1 MTDRFDTLD
10 PGFPWRSDAVAW
22 PVMTDVGRGLSGVV
36 AGTTRV
42 VWLDPSSG
50 LLAYRG
56 VPVEDL
62 ALGSDFEEVAH
73 LLVTGLRTEDDPD
86 GFAEFRRLLRTSRRL
101 PADVVGLLEDMAPDT
116 HPTRM
121 LRAGVAALGCHE
133 MSVADDLAGDTHWQA
148 MRILGQVVGLVGAVA
163 QRRRGQPAVPPDDDV
178 SLADGVAASL
188 LGRAPA
194 PHEVRS
200 LDLVWVMYAAHG
212 MDAPTFTSMIVAS
225 CLADPY
231 ANLVAGLSALRGSRY
246 GGAAEQV
253 VVQLESLGSAAE
265 AEAWAAEVI
274 TSGGRIAGFGHRSLS
289 MPDPR
294 VAVLRKAFASLARR
308 AARHELV
315 GTVRSV
321 EDAAT
326 RLLAPKGVHVNL
338 NLYGAPMFRLLGAE
352 PPEIPNLV
360 AAARTAGMVAMVRE
374 ALDTIRLFR
383 PLTRYVGPPERRL
396 GPRGRDR

>member
-1 MTDRFDTLD
+1 MVRSFDTLD
-10 PGFPWRSDAVAW
+10 PGFSWRSRDVEW
-22 PVMTDVGRGLSGVV
+22 PVTTDVGSGLAGVV
-36 AGTTRV
+36 AATTRV

-50 LLAYRG
+50 MLAYRG

-73 LLVTGLRTEDDPD
+73 LLVAGASAETDPE
-86 GFAEFRRLLRTSRRL
+86 GFGEFRRLLRTSRRL
-101 PADVVGLLEDMAPDT
+101 PDDVVGLLEDMAPDT

-121 LRAGVAALGCHE
+121 LRAGVAAFGCHE
-133 MSVADDLAGDTHWQA
+133 MSVTDDLDGASQWRA
-148 MRILGQVVGLVGAVA
+148 LRILGQVVGLVGAVA
-163 QRRRGQPAVPPDDDV
+163 RRRRGRPYRAPDEGT
-178 SLADGVAASL
+178 SLAEGVATDL
-188 LGRAPA
+188 LGRTPA

-200 LDLVWVMYAAHG
+200 LDLAWVMYAAHG

-231 ANLVAGLSALRGSRY
+231 ANVVAGLSALRGSRY

-253 VVQLESLGSAAE
+253 VTQLEALGSQAE
-265 AEAWAAEVI
+265 AEAWVDHVVS
-274 TSGGRIAGFGHRSLS
+274 SGGRIAGFGHRSLS

-294 VAVLRKAFASLARR
+294 VAVVRKSFASLARR
-308 AARHELV
+308 VGRPHLV
-315 GTVRSV
+315 GIVRSV
-321 EDAAT
+321 EIAAT

-352 PPEIPNLV
+352 PAEIPNLV

-383 PLTRYVGPPERRL
+383 PLSRYVGPPERSL
-396 GPRGRDR
+396 TAPDRAR

>member
-1 MTDRFDTLD
+1 VGDRFDTLD
-10 PGFPWRSDAVAW
+10 PGFPWHADAVEW
-22 PVMTDVGRGLSGVV
+22 PVTTDVGPGLSGVV
-36 AGTTRV
+36 AGSTRV

-73 LLVTGLRTEDDPD
+73 LLVTGMRAEDDPE
-86 GFAEFRRLLRTSRRL
+86 GFAAFRRLLRGSRRL
-101 PADVVGLLEDMAPDT
+101 PGDVLGLLDDMAPDT

-133 MSVADDLAGDTHWQA
+133 MSVTDDLAGDTHWRA
-148 MRILGQVVGLVGAVA
+148 LRILGQVVGLVGAVA
-163 QRRRGQPAVPPDDDV
+163 LRRRGRPAVAPDDDV
-178 SLADGVAASL
+178 SLAEGVAGSL

-200 LDLVWVMYAAHG
+200 LDLAWVMYAAHG

-231 ANLVAGLSALRGSRY
+231 ANVVAGLSALRGSRY

-253 VVQLESLGSAAE
+253 VVQLESLGPAPDAD
-265 AEAWAAEVI
+265 AWAAGVI
-274 TSGGRIAGFGHRSLS
+274 ASGGRIAGFGHRSLA

-308 AARHELV
+308 AGRPQLV

-383 PLTRYVGPPERRL
+383 PLTRYVGPAERSL
-396 GPRGRDR
+396 APMGRDR